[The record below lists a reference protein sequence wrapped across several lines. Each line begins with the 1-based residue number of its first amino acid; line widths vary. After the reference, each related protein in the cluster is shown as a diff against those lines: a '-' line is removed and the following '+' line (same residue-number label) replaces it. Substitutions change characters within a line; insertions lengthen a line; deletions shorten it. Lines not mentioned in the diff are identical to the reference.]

1 MSDKKTILSFV
12 QPSGDP
18 TLGNYLGAFRNW
30 RELAGEY
37 NCIYAIADLHTLTVR
52 QNPADLRKNSRQML
66 ALLLALGLDD
76 NGRNIIFAQ
85 SHVPAHAELA
95 WVLNCYTYIGELNRM
110 TQFKDKSS
118 KHQSNINAG
127 LLTYPCLMAADI
139 LLYNADLVP
148 VGEDQRQHLELTR
161 DIAERFNH
169 VYGDVFTVPAAYIG
183 KVGAR
188 IMGLQEPARKMSKS
202 ESANA
207 NNVIYLN
214 DDLNQIANKI
224 KRAVTDSDN
233 TVKASDDKPGITN
246 LLNIYCAVTGKAMKT
261 AEEEFAGLGYG
272 AFKNAV
278 AEAVVEDLRPIKA
291 KYNEILNDKSY
302 IEETIKNGAERA
314 SHTAYRT
321 LGKVYKKLGFLPRT

>member
-1 MSDKKTILSFV
+1 MSENKTILSFV

-18 TLGNYLGAFRNW
+18 TLGNYLGAFKNW
-30 RELAGEY
+30 AKMAKEY

-66 ALLLALGLDD
+66 ALLLALGLD
-76 NGRNIIFAQ
+76 NEGKNIVFAQ
-85 SHVPAHAELA
+85 SHVSAHAELA
-95 WVLNCYTYIGELNRM
+95 WVMNCYTYIGELNRM

-118 KHQSNINAG
+118 KHQANINAG

-139 LLYNADLVP
+139 LLYKADLVP

-161 DIAERFNH
+161 DVAERFNNL
-169 VYGDVFTVPAAYIG
+169 YGDVFTVPEAYIG

-188 IMGLQEPARKMSKS
+188 IMGLQEPTRKMSKS

-207 NNVIYLN
+207 NNVIFLN
-214 DDLNQIANKI
+214 DDINQIANKI

-233 TVKASDDKPGITN
+233 TIKAAEDKPGITN
-246 LLNIYCAVTGKAMKT
+246 LLNIYCAVTGKT
-261 AEEEFAGLGYG
+261 VEEAEKEFAGMGYG
-272 AFKNAV
+272 AFKGAV
-278 AEAVVEDLRPIKA
+278 AEAVVEDLRPLKA
-291 KYNEILNDKSY
+291 KYDEILKDKTY
-302 IEETIKNGAERA
+302 IDNIIKDGAERA
-314 SHTAYRT
+314 SKIAYRT